1 MIHQPFILNPSD
13 DRDVI
18 DLQMRAERLERL
30 CGEIVAEVSDL
41 RRLATNLAAR
51 DPAEPKALLS
61 VEECAGVLGLSRTT
75 TFGLVRAGQLPSI
88 KVGARRLVRRIDLE
102 GFVSMSNETMTSR
115 AG

>member
-1 MIHQPFILNPSD
+1 MTHRPFVLNPGD
-13 DRDVI
+13 DHDVI
-18 DLQMRAERLERL
+18 DLRLRAERLERL
-30 CGEIVAEVSDL
+30 CGEIIAEVSDL
-41 RRLATNLAAR
+41 RRLATNLVTR
-51 DPAEPKALLS
+51 NPAEPKALLS

-88 KVGARRLVRRIDLE
+88 KVGARRLVRRTDLE